1 MLRTQAGRAVAAVL
15 VLVLAVAATALMATA
30 GSAAPVTATAD
41 EPSPTTTTSPT
52 PTETPTGTP
61 TGTPTETPTPTGTTP
76 TPSPTPTATPTPT
89 PSEDPTGGPFTVD
102 DAQLRWGLND
112 ESNNAAFA
120 PGTFN
125 FFSAGEVGDPGAGG
139 QRLPLRGGGATWSN
153 GKPAR
158 WSARAGEV
166 RIEKRQP
173 DGSYAAATFDGTS
186 TDVSGNRLTTGGG
199 SFSDHQVVIDGGTGT
214 VDPAGG
220 RATVSWKGT
229 FTVLYYSGMTFFMV
243 SDPQLVVTPTT
254 ARLSGTLSGYAS
266 DMDDT
271 STWVE
276 VPGRQVVLA
285 DLPRSGLRLPTTGG
299 ITSTPSYLRVRHDA
313 PADGVT
319 QVRTG
324 PTWGAF
330 PASFLTAMH
339 RLGSAAYWYSS
350 GGSAD
355 AHKVPLPLTVS
366 YSAGSPV
373 TVPLAPEP
381 TDEQTAPPPQP
392 SAPVAPVPSAPV
404 PPAGPALPAQ
414 PAVLAPG
421 AAPAAGGAPPTF
433 DPRVPAV
440 PVVNAQTLPAASRAT
455 SSGHPWEWWTG
466 SSLLLGA
473 AALTTLG
480 NFSSRVKGKS

>member
-1 MLRTQAGRAVAAVL
+1 MLRTSAGRAVAAVL
-15 VLVLAVAATALMATA
+15 VLVLAVAATALVATS
-30 GSAAPVTATAD
+30 GSAAPAGTTAADEPAPTSTSPTATAD
-41 EPSPTTTTSPT
+41 PTETTSPT
-52 PTETPTGTP
+52 DAPSETPTDDP
-61 TGTPTETPTPTGTTP
+61 
-76 TPSPTPTATPTPT
+76 TPTPT
-89 PSEDPTGGPFTVD
+89 PTAPTPTPTDDPTSGPFTVD
-102 DAQLRWGLND
+102 DAQLRWGVND

-125 FFSAGEVGDPGAGG
+125 FFSAGEVRDPGAGG
-139 QRLPLRGGGATWSN
+139 QRLPLRSGGATWSN

-166 RIEKRQP
+166 RIEKRRP
-173 DGSYAAATFDGTS
+173 DGSYALAAFDGTS
-186 TDVSGNRLTTGGG
+186 TDVAGSRLTTGGG

-214 VDPAGG
+214 VDPAAG

-229 FTVLYYSGMTFFMV
+229 FTVLYYSGMTFFTV

-254 ARLSGTLSGYAS
+254 ARLSGTLGGYAS
-266 DMDDT
+266 DMNDT
-271 STWVE
+271 STWVK
-276 VPGRQVVLA
+276 VPGRRVVLA
-285 DLPRSGLRLPTTGG
+285 DLPRAGLRLPTTGG
-299 ITSTPSYLRVRHDA
+299 ITGTPSYLRVRHDA
-313 PADGVT
+313 PSAGVT

-324 PTWGAF
+324 PSWGAF

-373 TVPLAPEP
+373 TAPVDPQPTAEP
-381 TDEQTAPPPQP
+381 TAEPTQP
-392 SAPVAPVPSAPV
+392 SAPVAPAPPAPL
-404 PPAGPALPAQ
+404 PPAGPGLPAQ
-414 PAVLAPG
+414 APAVLPPG
-421 AAPAAGGAPPTF
+421 AAPAGATPPIF
-433 DPRVPAV
+433 DPRLPAV

-466 SSLLLGA
+466 SLLLLGA
-473 AALTTLG
+473 AALTILG
-480 NFSSRVKGKS
+480 NVSSRVKGKS